1 MSSASPKPPTKWSS
15 RMGGV
20 MRRASTVLAIS
31 RPGTPSERDGDSASL
46 RRSTSR
52 EAAVSPPPPEP
63 VSIPTPISESPSRE
77 AEATQRDILG
87 PSPLTQQPT
96 LVDIPPVEAV
106 VAAPVQ
112 PAAEE
117 AISPTG
123 YIPPP
128 VVDSSVGNPGA
139 FTDDP
144 EALPQPDV
152 VVDPYAAMNT
162 APAAVEAPVS
172 EPKEETSAP
181 PPVEAPAMEHSSSY
195 FDKPLVESI
204 KDFDPVDA
212 PSGFSA
218 AVIENTTIDPAPSH
232 VEHEAIQEP
241 NDEHGE
247 AASYYRGDPSMPIAE
262 AHPVHDEPIVQHE
275 YQAPQEPSYEHGE
288 AASYYRGDPS
298 IPIPEPHPVV
308 ESTTSEQK
316 TTHDATP
323 SFSTTVMPS
332 FDLPS
337 YMSQDPNWGGLSQH
351 EQKGHDIW
359 ASQHV
364 APHQQEDEAH
374 RSYHGVMPIP
384 IPMAA
389 SASGNGNASY
399 HSKAPSIRYVLT
411 FSPSSRLLN

>member
-1 MSSASPKPPTKWSS
+1 
-15 RMGGV
+15 

-31 RPGTPSERDGDSASL
+31 RPGTPLERDGDSASL

-52 EAAVSPPPPEP
+52 EAALSPPPPPEP

-77 AEATQRDILG
+77 AEATQRDIKG
-87 PSPLTQQPT
+87 PSPLAQQDT
-96 LVDIPPVEAV
+96 VLDIPPVEAV
-106 VAAPVQ
+106 IAAPVQ

-117 AISPTG
+117 ATSPTG

-152 VVDPYAAMNT
+152 VVDPYAPTNT
-162 APAAVEAPVS
+162 GPATVEAPVA

-181 PPVEAPAMEHSSSY
+181 PPFEAPAMEHSTSY

-204 KDFDPVDA
+204 MEFDPVDG
-212 PSGFSA
+212 PSEFST
-218 AVIENTTIDPAPSH
+218 AVIENTTIDPAPAQ
-232 VEHEAIQEP
+232 VEHEAVQEP
-241 NDEHGE
+241 DHEHGE

-262 AHPVHDEPIVQHE
+262 AHPAQEEPTVQGEH
-275 YQAPQEPSYEHGE
+275 QAPQEPSYEHGE

-298 IPIPEPHPVV
+298 IPIAEPHPVAA
-308 ESTTSEQK
+308 STSEEHHREEPVSVEQEP
-316 TTHDATP
+316 THATVP
-323 SFSTTVMPS
+323 SFSTAVMPS
-332 FDLPS
+332 YDLPS
-337 YMSQDPNWGGLSQH
+337 YVSQEPNWGGFPQH
-351 EQKGHDIW
+351 DYKSPDIW
-359 ASQHV
+359 IP
-364 APHQQEDEAH
+364 PHQQEDEQH

-384 IPMAA
+384 IPMAG

-399 HSKAPSIRYVLT
+399 HSKAPSIRCVFT
-411 FSPSSRLLN
+411 FT

>member
-1 MSSASPKPPTKWSS
+1 
-15 RMGGV
+15 

-31 RPGTPSERDGDSASL
+31 RPGTPLERDGDSASL

-52 EAAVSPPPPEP
+52 EAALSPPPPSEP

-87 PSPLTQQPT
+87 PSPLTQKDT
-96 LVDIPPVEAV
+96 ALDIPPVEAV

-152 VVDPYAAMNT
+152 VLDPYAPTNT
-162 APAAVEAPVS
+162 GPATVEAPVA
-172 EPKEETSAP
+172 EPKEENSAP
-181 PPVEAPAMEHSSSY
+181 PPFEAPAMEHSSSY

-204 KDFDPVDA
+204 MDFDPVDG
-212 PSGFSA
+212 PSEFSA
-218 AVIENTTIDPAPSH
+218 AVIENTAIDPAPTH
-232 VEHEAIQEP
+232 VEHETVQEP
-241 NDEHGE
+241 DHAQDEH
-247 AASYYRGDPSMPIAE
+247 
-262 AHPVHDEPIVQHE
+262 
-275 YQAPQEPSYEHGE
+275 QAPQEPSYEHGE

-298 IPIPEPHPVV
+298 IPIAEPHPVAA
-308 ESTTSEQK
+308 STSEEHHHEGPVPVEQER
-316 TTHDATP
+316 THAAVP
-323 SFSTTVMPS
+323 SFSTSVMPS
-332 FDLPS
+332 FDLPT
-337 YMSQDPNWGGLSQH
+337 YVSQEPNWGGLPQH
-351 EQKGHDIW
+351 DYKSPDIW
-359 ASQHV
+359 IP
-364 APHQQEDEAH
+364 PHQQEDEEH

-384 IPMAA
+384 IPMAG

-399 HSKAPSIRYVLT
+399 HSKAPSIRCV
-411 FSPSSRLLN
+411 FIFIRARSSPTELSGLQDAKPS